1 MVFSSLCSM
10 AGAPARQCHSSGG
23 RNTPTVTQA
32 ALGEENWE
40 LIPPGGAHPEGMDDA
55 AIEFDGV
62 EGEAGGGDLGRD
74 GGTWDMLSVLGG
86 ESLTSQGSRGA
97 SKGDWSVGRGG
108 IGQEGG
114 ELGVLT

>member
-1 MVFSSLCSM
+1 M
-10 AGAPARQCHSSGG
+10 
-23 RNTPTVTQA
+23 PTVMQA

-40 LIPPGGAHPEGMDDA
+40 LVPPGGEHREGMDDA
-55 AIEFDGV
+55 VIEFDGV